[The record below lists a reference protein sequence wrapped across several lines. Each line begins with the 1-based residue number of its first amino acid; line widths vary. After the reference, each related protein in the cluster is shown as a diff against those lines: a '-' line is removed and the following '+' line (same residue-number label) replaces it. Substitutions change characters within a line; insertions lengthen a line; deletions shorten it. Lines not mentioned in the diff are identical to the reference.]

1 MVKMK
6 NKYLLILISLLIVL
20 TGCSKGKSD
29 IPNEDKEV
37 IENFLDSY
45 FEQFNYT
52 EEEWETLI
60 NLIESKT
67 LSEDPWVDQWKKT
80 LTEKEILSLISNRF
94 LQNLYLRE
102 YPETE
107 YIVEK
112 LIHKDKGSYSVNI
125 TFKNI
130 GDEKKEETINIS
142 IDLTDTEEGRR
153 IDYIDLEEFNLLF
166 NKK

>member
-52 EEEWETLI
+52 EEEWKDLI
-60 NLIESKT
+60 NHIESKT
-67 LSEDPWVDQWKKT
+67 LNEDPWLIQWRKT
-80 LTEKEILSLISNRF
+80 LTEKEIVRLISNR
-94 LQNLYLRE
+94 LLPNLYLRE

-107 YIVEK
+107 YIVEE
-112 LIHKDKGSYSVNI
+112 LIHKDKGLYSVNI

-142 IDLTDTEEGRR
+142 INLTDTEEGRR